1 LVVCSNRPPA
11 VRAGIEGALHNPTN
25 RRQKSASLPSAENI
39 LPLRGADRSAS
50 RRTKLSHRGGAPK
63 KAAGKYEKYRNT
75 QLAAAASE
83 LKVS

>member
-1 LVVCSNRPPA
+1 
-11 VRAGIEGALHNPTN
+11 
-25 RRQKSASLPSAENI
+25 LPSAENI